1 MADATPTTDEDAAP
15 LVAVVVVGHNSAR
28 WLPDCFT
35 TLGSST
41 YRKMLTLF
49 VDNASTDGSCELVTR
64 SFPAVR
70 VRRNTGNLGF
80 AGGCNIAIREAL
92 AEGASYVFL
101 VNPDTRTPAHLV
113 AALVTFMEHNNWCG
127 ITGPLQNAYRAGWTT
142 DDGLLNEWSR
152 AAVAAAGRHVF
163 HLWHDDW
170 PPLRPLPPPGAPVVH
185 HSYVQGAALFAR
197 ASVLSEVG
205 LLDELYHS
213 FYEELDLCRRA
224 RAAGHGVVLL
234 PGLRIEHA
242 GDSTGPPSAYRRRHM
257 ARNRY
262 LYLLTEPAR
271 RRVITAVALRWLTAD
286 MASALR
292 GTRTMVTNPK
302 ELASMIGWLVGHA
315 PALSARRRRSIQP
328 RRSGSPGGSQR

>member
-1 MADATPTTDEDAAP
+1 MAAAAPTTDEVAVV
-15 LVAVVVVGHNSAR
+15 LVAVIVVGHDSAR
-28 WLPDCFT
+28 WLPECFT
-35 TLGSST
+35 TLGSSS
-41 YRKMLTLF
+41 YRNTLVLF

-80 AGGCNIAIREAL
+80 AGACNIAIREAL
-92 AEGASYVFL
+92 AEGARYVFL

-113 AALVTFMEHNNWCG
+113 AGLVTFMEHNTWCG
-127 ITGPLQNAYRAGWTT
+127 ISGPLQNAYGAGWATE
-142 DDGLLNEWSR
+142 DELLNDWSR
-152 AAVAAAGRHVF
+152 AAITAAGRHVF
-163 HLWHDDW
+163 HLWRDDW
-170 PPLRPLPPPGAPVVH
+170 SPLRPLPPPGASVVH

-224 RAAGHGVVLL
+224 RTAGHGVVLL

-262 LYLLTEPAR
+262 LYLLTEPAGR
-271 RRVITAVALRWLTAD
+271 RAVTAVAARWLSAD
-286 MASALR
+286 VASAFR
-292 GTRTMVTNPK
+292 GTGTMVTNPK
-302 ELASMIGWLVGHA
+302 ELATMVGWLVGHA
-315 PALSARRRRSIQP
+315 PALWARRRSSMQSRS
-328 RRSGSPGGSQR
+328 SGSPGRSRR